1 MNKKIVILLATFLIV
16 SLCNCHKEESV
27 CPSIYIAPHA
37 KFQFSEPLSKVGVYQ
52 IKIEEPIQETCKL
65 QLISIE
71 PERILGNVVESPSTS
86 YEMNCKSLA
95 VGGLTSK
102 GTISGF
108 LSGGIRE
115 NWKWEMRLEGKRIA
129 SWKGNLNY
137 KNYSCPDRTIAEVT
151 VDMID

>member
-1 MNKKIVILLATFLIV
+1 MNTKISILSATFMIV

-37 KFQFSEPLSKVGVYQ
+37 KFQFSKPLSKVGTYQ
-52 IKIEEPIQETCKL
+52 IKIEEPIQETCTL

-71 PERILGNVVESPSTS
+71 PEKILGDVVESPSTS

-108 LSGGIRE
+108 HSGGIRE
-115 NWKWEMRLEGKRIA
+115 NWKWEMRLDGKLIT
-129 SWKGNLNY
+129 SWKGILNY
-137 KNYSCPDRTIAEVT
+137 KNFSCPDRTIAEVT
-151 VDMID
+151 LEMID